1 MVFSVSFVVLSAHV
15 APGPA
20 VVLVHCLREGDRISA
35 AVQQLDP
42 GLQHLPVSGGGLVDY
57 PEYEFFP

>member
-1 MVFSVSFVVLSAHV
+1 MVLGAHV

-20 VVLVHCLREGDRISA
+20 VVLVFCLREGDRISA

-42 GLQHLPVSGGGLVDY
+42 GLQHLYLLGGGLVDH
-57 PEYEFFP
+57 PE